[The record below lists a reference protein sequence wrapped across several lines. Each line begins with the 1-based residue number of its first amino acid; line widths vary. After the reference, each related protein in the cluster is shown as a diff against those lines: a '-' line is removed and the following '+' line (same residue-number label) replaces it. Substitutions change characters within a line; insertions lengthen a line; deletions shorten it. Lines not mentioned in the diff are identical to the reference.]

1 MCEKFNIK
9 ATTTP
14 SYSLWGNGLC
24 KKHNQ
29 FLTKMLDKVL
39 DDTKCDYDTALAW
52 AVNAQN
58 AATNCNGFRPA
69 QLVFGWNSNL
79 TYTINDLLPA
89 LEIPVQSV
97 DVA

>member
-14 SYSLWGNGLC
+14 SYSLWGSGLC
-24 KKHNQ
+24 EKHNQ
-29 FLTKMLDKVL
+29 FLTKMLGKVL
-39 DDTKCDYDTALAW
+39 DDTKCDYDTALVW

-69 QLVFGWNSNL
+69 QYLDEIL
-79 TYTINDLLPA
+79 ILHIQLMTCYLL
-89 LEIPVQSV
+89 
-97 DVA
+97 

>member
-24 KKHNQ
+24 EKHNQ

-58 AATNCNGFRPA
+58 AATHCNEFRPA

-89 LEIPVQSV
+89 LEIPVQFV